1 MTDASYSPGTEIP
14 DVTSA
19 SGKTALKRAGL
30 SIGAMLTG
38 VYGLGAVA
46 TYRPDDPSLN
56 VATDAI
62 PHNLFGGPGAMFADI
77 LVQSIGAAAPVAMG
91 AVFAAGAIRILRK
104 RMTASVAR
112 ERLLSGVGGVALLA
126 GAASTIPVQDFWPL
140 AAGFGGV
147 VGDGI
152 SGLLGALFSL
162 PGLPAADAF
171 AGLTCGVGGAAALA
185 WAFSVKKQDM
195 AGAVDRAA
203 EAAFRAG
210 DLAKG
215 AYGAVAAKLRRPPEP
230 WELQNRALEQ
240 APQMRAPA
248 LTAIDEGAEAPLG
261 DAPLDAPRA
270 VPVAAIRRRP
280 APAPAP
286 AAPSAAQRPAA
297 PRAAPQAPVSMA
309 MRSNS
314 EDFDLPSLDLLV
326 QPKTRAAQTD
336 GATLQAQAK
345 RLAAVLV
352 DFGVQGEIVSARP
365 GPVVTLFELEP
376 APGVK
381 SSRVIGLAE
390 DIARSMSA
398 ERCRVA
404 VIPGRNAI
412 GIELP
417 NAKREMVY
425 LRALMGSTAFV
436 GAQGALPLAL
446 GETIEGEPFSADL
459 AKMPHLLIAGTTGS
473 GKSVGLN
480 AMILSLLYRHTP
492 EECRFIMI
500 DPKMI
505 ELSIYEGIPHLLS
518 PVVTDPKK
526 SVVALKW
533 VVREMEDRYRRM
545 QKFSVRN
552 IQGYNDRVQQAL
564 ESGEPIVRTAHAGF
578 DPDSGEPIYDRQE
591 LPLEPMP
598 YIVVVIDEM
607 ADLMVTAGREVEAA
621 VQRLAQMARAA
632 GIHVI
637 MATQRPSVDVITGVI
652 KANFPTRLSYQV
664 TSKVDSRTILGE
676 QGAEQLVGHGDCLFM
691 AGGGRVRRLHGP
703 YVDDAE
709 VARVVDMLKAQGAP
723 VYRSDVTEDPDA
735 PSAGDGEDMLEAAG
749 LTGDD
754 VYDRAVD
761 IVARDRKASTS
772 YLQRRLNVGYNRAAT
787 LIERMEKDGVIS
799 PANHAGRREILIP
812 PPGED

>member
-1 MTDASYSPGTEIP
+1 MTDASYSPGSEIP

-19 SGKTALKRAGL
+19 SGKTALKRAGV
-30 SIGAMLTG
+30 SIGSMLLG

-56 VATDAI
+56 VATDDHA
-62 PHNLFGGPGAMFADI
+62 HNLFGGPGALFAD
-77 LVQSIGAAAPVAMG
+77 LLMQTIGAAAPVAMG
-91 AVFAAGAIRILRK
+91 AVFAAGAIRIARK
-104 RMTASVAR
+104 RMTSSVVR
-112 ERLLSGVGGVALLA
+112 ERLMAGAGGVALLA
-126 GAASTIPVQDFWPL
+126 SAASAAPTPGFWPL
-140 AAGFGGV
+140 ATGFGGM

-152 SGLLGALFSL
+152 SGLLTTIFSL
-162 PGLPAADAF
+162 PGLPAPEAF
-171 AGLTCGVGGAAALA
+171 AGLTSGVGGAVALA
-185 WAFSVKKQDM
+185 WAFSVKKADM
-195 AGAVDRAA
+195 AGAVDHAA
-203 EAAFRAG
+203 NAAFRAG
-210 DLAKG
+210 GLAKG
-215 AYGAVAAKLRRPPEP
+215 AYGAVAAKMRRAPEP
-230 WELQNRALEQ
+230 WELQNHQLE
-240 APQMRAPA
+240 R
-248 LTAIDEGAEAPLG
+248 
-261 DAPLDAPRA
+261 
-270 VPVAAIRRRP
+270 
-280 APAPAP
+280 
-286 AAPSAAQRPAA
+286 
-297 PRAAPQAPVSMA
+297 APQARTPVLGPAVDAGADGPPQEAPRPTPVAPSRRRAAAPAQSTPTRAPTTAQRAAQPPMS

-314 EDFDLPSLDLLV
+314 EDFDLPSLDLLL
-326 QPKTRAAQTD
+326 QPKPRAAQTD

-417 NAKREMVY
+417 NAKRETVY
-425 LRALMGSTAFV
+425 LRTLMGSTSFV

-526 SVVALKW
+526 SVIALKW
-533 VVREMEDRYRRM
+533 VVREMEERYRRM

-552 IQGYNDRVQQAL
+552 IQGYNDRVRAAL
-564 ESGEPIVRTAHAGF
+564 ESGEAITRTSHAGF
-578 DPDSGEPIYDRQE
+578 DAESGEPIYNTQE
-591 LPLEPMP
+591 LPLEQMP

-664 TSKVDSRTILGE
+664 TAKVDSRTILGE

-703 YVDDAE
+703 YVDDSE
-709 VARVVDMLKAQGAP
+709 VARVVDMLRAQGAP

-735 PSAGDGEDMLEAAG
+735 PQEEDGGDMLDAAG

-754 VYDRAVD
+754 LYDRAVE

-799 PANHAGRREILIP
+799 AANHAGRREIMAP
-812 PPGED
+812 PTGQD

>member
-1 MTDASYSPGTEIP
+1 MTDASYSPGSEVP
-14 DVTSA
+14 DVASA
-19 SGKTALKRAGL
+19 SGKTALKRAGV
-30 SIGAMLTG
+30 SIGAMLSG
-38 VYGLGAVA
+38 VYGIGALA

-56 VATDAI
+56 VATNAE
-62 PHNLFGGPGAMFADI
+62 PHNLFGVPGAMFAD
-77 LVQSIGAAAPVAMG
+77 LLMQSIGVASWAAVAAILG
-91 AVFAAGAIRILRK
+91 AGVNRIARK
-104 RMTASVAR
+104 RMTAAVQR
-112 ERLLSGVGGVALLA
+112 ERLLAGVGGLALLA
-126 GAASTIPVQDFWPL
+126 GGASAVPVLTDWQL
-140 AAGFGGV
+140 AAGMGGV

-152 SGLLGALFSL
+152 HGLLSVLLSL
-162 PGLPAADAF
+162 PGLPAADVL
-171 AGLTCGVGGAAALA
+171 AGLMSGVGGAVALG
-185 WAFSVKKQDM
+185 WAFSLRKRDV
-195 AGAVDRAA
+195 AGAMDLAA
-203 EAAFRAG
+203 DAAFRVG
-210 DLAKG
+210 GLAKG
-215 AYGAVAAKLRRPPEP
+215 AATTVAGKLRRPPEP
-230 WELQNRALEQ
+230 WELQNRALDA
-240 APQMRAPA
+240 APATPRAPA
-248 LTAIDEGAEAPLG
+248 LTAVDSGPDPEVEDRPAEPQRPHSAI
-261 DAPLDAPRA
+261 
-270 VPVAAIRRRP
+270 IRRKLP
-280 APAPAP
+280 QAPAAAPAPR
-286 AAPSAAQRPAA
+286 SAT
-297 PRAAPQAPVSMA
+297 PRAAPQAPAQA
-309 MRSNS
+309 MRSTS
-314 EDFDLPSLDLLV
+314 EEFDLPQLDLLLP
-326 QPKTRAAQTD
+326 PKPRSAQTD

-425 LRALMGSTAFV
+425 LRALMGSTSFV

-505 ELSIYEGIPHLLS
+505 ELSAYEDIPHLLS
-518 PVVTDPKK
+518 PVVTDAKK

-533 VVREMEDRYRRM
+533 VVREMEERYRRM

-552 IQGYNDRVQQAL
+552 IQGYNDRVRQAQ
-564 ESGEPIVRTAHAGF
+564 EDGEPIVRTSHAGF
-578 DPDSGEPIYDRQE
+578 DPDTGEPIYKREE
-591 LPLEPMP
+591 LPLDPMP

-652 KANFPTRLSYQV
+652 KANFPTRLSYQM

-709 VARVVDMLKAQGAP
+709 VARVVEMLKAQGAP
-723 VYRSDVTEDPDA
+723 VYRHDVTEDPEA
-735 PSAGDGEDMLEAAG
+735 PSEAASDDMLEAAG

-754 VYDRAVD
+754 IYDRAVD

-787 LIERMEKDGVIS
+787 LIERMEKEGVIS
-799 PANHAGRREILIP
+799 TANHSGRRDVLIP

>member
-1 MTDASYSPGTEIP
+1 
-14 DVTSA
+14 
-19 SGKTALKRAGL
+19 
-30 SIGAMLTG
+30 
-38 VYGLGAVA
+38 
-46 TYRPDDPSLN
+46 
-56 VATDAI
+56 
-62 PHNLFGGPGAMFADI
+62 
-77 LVQSIGAAAPVAMG
+77 
-91 AVFAAGAIRILRK
+91 
-104 RMTASVAR
+104 
-112 ERLLSGVGGVALLA
+112 
-126 GAASTIPVQDFWPL
+126 
-140 AAGFGGV
+140 
-147 VGDGI
+147 
-152 SGLLGALFSL
+152 
-162 PGLPAADAF
+162 
-171 AGLTCGVGGAAALA
+171 
-185 WAFSVKKQDM
+185 
-195 AGAVDRAA
+195 
-203 EAAFRAG
+203 
-210 DLAKG
+210 
-215 AYGAVAAKLRRPPEP
+215 
-230 WELQNRALEQ
+230 
-240 APQMRAPA
+240 
-248 LTAIDEGAEAPLG
+248 
-261 DAPLDAPRA
+261 
-270 VPVAAIRRRP
+270 
-280 APAPAP
+280 
-286 AAPSAAQRPAA
+286 
-297 PRAAPQAPVSMA
+297 
-309 MRSNS
+309 
-314 EDFDLPSLDLLV
+314 
-326 QPKTRAAQTD
+326 
-336 GATLQAQAK
+336 
-345 RLAAVLV
+345 
-352 DFGVQGEIVSARP
+352 
-365 GPVVTLFELEP
+365 
-376 APGVK
+376 
-381 SSRVIGLAE
+381 
-390 DIARSMSA
+390 
-398 ERCRVA
+398 
-404 VIPGRNAI
+404 
-412 GIELP
+412 
-417 NAKREMVY
+417 
-425 LRALMGSTAFV
+425 
-436 GAQGALPLAL
+436 
-446 GETIEGEPFSADL
+446 
-459 AKMPHLLIAGTTGS
+459 MPHLLIAGTTGS

-552 IQGYNDRVQQAL
+552 IQGYNDRVNQAA
-564 ESGEPIVRTAHAGF
+564 ESGEPIVRTSHAGF
-578 DPDSGEPIYDRQE
+578 DAETGEPIYNREE

-703 YVDDAE
+703 YVDDTE
-709 VARVVDMLKAQGAP
+709 VARVVDMLRAQGAP

-735 PSAGDGEDMLEAAG
+735 PADNDSEDMLEAAG

-754 VYDRAVD
+754 IYDRAVD

-799 PANHAGRREILIP
+799 TANHAGRRDILIP